1 MYNVPS
7 FTLARA
13 AGGLLAWVWIHK
25 LQRSITPLI
34 ILASVRSFLNRII
47 SSQLVT
53 NNSPKGFILGE
64 GFLSIVNL
72 ILEGLSVPHL

>member
-13 AGGLLAWVWIHK
+13 AGGLFAWYWAHIA
-25 LQRSITPLI
+25 QRKQTPLI
-34 ILASVRSFLNRII
+34 ILAS
-47 SSQLVT
+47 
-53 NNSPKGFILGE
+53 GFILGE

-72 ILEGLSVPHL
+72 LLQGLNVPHL

>member
-13 AGGLLAWVWIHK
+13 IGGVFGWYWVQIMR
-25 LQRSITPLI
+25 RSNTPLI
-34 ILASVRSFLNRII
+34 IMASVRVSSFARI
-47 SSQLVT
+47 SRGLSLLT
-53 NNSPKGFILGE
+53 CRKGFILGE

-72 ILEGLSVPHL
+72 LLQGFQVPHY